1 MLNRF
6 FSVADDLAQRHHC
19 EKIKTIGDCVMV
31 AAGVPEAS
39 AKHAETLARY
49 ALDLKAAMQGE
60 TFAGQPL
67 RLRIGIHSGPAVA
80 GVIGRNRFAYDLW
93 GDTVNVAARIEQ
105 VAKPNEICLS
115 DATRERL
122 GAGFLCTAIG
132 DVEVRGAG
140 RIAIWRLD
148 CEQRDESP
156 EIPT

>member
-1 MLNRF
+1 
-6 FSVADDLAQRHHC
+6 
-19 EKIKTIGDCVMV
+19 MV

-60 TFAGQPL
+60 TFADQPL